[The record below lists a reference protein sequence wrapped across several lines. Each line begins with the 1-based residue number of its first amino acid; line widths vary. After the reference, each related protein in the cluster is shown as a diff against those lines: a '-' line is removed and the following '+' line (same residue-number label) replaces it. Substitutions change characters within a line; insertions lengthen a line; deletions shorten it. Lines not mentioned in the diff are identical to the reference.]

1 MTEKKCTD
9 HKNTDQGLIGNEK
22 IEESI
27 ALLQQEAS
35 QEFLAHVLTVLR
47 RRMKENGQFVI
58 AVEPPA
64 GDGRIAIQTVQS
76 ADGRRWWMAF
86 TSFEEELKGS
96 GSVMSTFLADM
107 EQTYRSALEAEG
119 IEGVIINPWNRTIML
134 DKMLIHIILG
144 QISD

>member
-35 QEFLAHVLTVLR
+35 QETVLR

-64 GDGRIAIQTVQS
+64 GDSRIAIQTVQS